1 MATQQTFQNS
11 ETKTSPYVTETRQ
24 TSRGRYVL
32 PFTGIRNQPVKAS
45 PATNRESG
53 TVTVDKM
60 VQHDIRKKASI
71 EIAGERSRKN
81 GSSRGI
87 ERIETK
93 RNAGTRRNV
102 TQARHERNG
111 AVPPLEASVRC
122 LRTTSGVIYYVK
134 PKERRGILVDENV
147 RHPPCLAILLQYC
160 NIMIYE

>member
-1 MATQQTFQNS
+1 MATPQTFQNP

-45 PATNRESG
+45 AATNQESG
-53 TVTVDKM
+53 TVTVDK
-60 VQHDIRKKASI
+60 VIHQGIRKKAGRAAAAAEAKES
-71 EIAGERSRKN
+71 
-81 GSSRGI
+81 
-87 ERIETK
+87 
-93 RNAGTRRNV
+93 RRNV

-122 LRTTSGVIYYVK
+122 LRVASGVIYYMK

-147 RHPPCLAILLQYC
+147 RHPPCLVILLQYC